1 MGFLIARL
9 VPSELEAMVV
19 DPEPPELM
27 VLEPDPPVPLV
38 PMVVEL
44 PAFMP
49 VPELP
54 LGAVLMPDPVLAGLV
69 GRGLVFAGFGV
80 EPVLLAPGPPG
91 AGACAIGAVHHRPA
105 RTAVSAMI
113 FERCFMRVSG

>member
-1 MGFLIARL
+1 M
-9 VPSELEAMVV
+9 V

-27 VLEPDPPVPLV
+27 VVDPDPPA
-38 PMVVEL
+38 PMVVDP

-54 LGAVLMPDPVLAGLV
+54 LGAVLMPDPGLAGLLGL
-69 GRGLVFAGFGV
+69 GRVFAGFGV
-80 EPVLLAPGPPG
+80 EPVLPAPGPPG

-105 RTAVSAMI
+105 RTAVNAMI
-113 FERCFMRVSG
+113 FERCFIRVSN